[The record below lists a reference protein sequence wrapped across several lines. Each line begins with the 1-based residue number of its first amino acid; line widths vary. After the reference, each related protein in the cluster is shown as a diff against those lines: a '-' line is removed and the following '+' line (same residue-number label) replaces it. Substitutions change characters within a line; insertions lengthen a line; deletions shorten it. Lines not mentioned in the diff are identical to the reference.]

1 MIFGYIRVSKSDQN
15 YDLQKDSL
23 LKYGCDAI
31 FEEKVSAVKKRTE
44 FEKLFSTLRKGDT
57 IVVWRTDRLGR
68 TAWEMIKL
76 MVDLSDMGVNFVST
90 TEGIDTST
98 TMGKLWFQLNA
109 VLAENERTV
118 LIERT
123 RAGLEAAR
131 LRNRIGG
138 RKAGLSPS
146 AIKTAKAAKELYMK
160 EDNKMS
166 SQEIADVLN
175 ISKSTLYRY
184 LKFEKVVVNKYKYEP
199 KKSK

>member
-98 TMGKLWFQLNA
+98 AMGKLWFQLNA

-184 LKFEKVVVNKYKYEP
+184 LKFEKVVINKYKYEP
-199 KKSK
+199 K